1 MGVLMENTLLSL
13 ESPRWSELEHAYG
26 HASDTPGLLRQL
38 AGFPDSSDDKEPW
51 FTLWSS
57 LAHQGDVYSA
67 SFAAVPHVV
76 QAIALSPL
84 KVDSTYFQFPAWVE
98 ICRIKNDVSVPE
110 DIAPAYFESLS
121 RLPALVAAASAKEW
135 DATFLSCTL
144 AAIAA
149 SKGQVAIAEAVL
161 ELSPEVAEEFMEWFY
176 ER

>member
-1 MGVLMENTLLSL
+1 MLSL
-13 ESPRWSELEHAYG
+13 ESPRWSELQHAYG
-26 HASDTPGLLRQL
+26 QASDIPALLKQL
-38 AGFPDSSDDKEPW
+38 AEVPDSSDDKEPW
-51 FTLWSS
+51 FSLWSS

-76 QAIALSPL
+76 QAIASSPL
-84 KVDSTYFQFPAWVE
+84 KVDFTYFQFPAWVE

-110 DIAPAYFESLS
+110 DIAPAYFEALS

-144 AAIAA
+144 AALAA
-149 SKGQVAIAEAVL
+149 SKGQVAIAEVVL
-161 ELSPEVAEEFMEWFY
+161 ELSPEVAEEFMEWHS